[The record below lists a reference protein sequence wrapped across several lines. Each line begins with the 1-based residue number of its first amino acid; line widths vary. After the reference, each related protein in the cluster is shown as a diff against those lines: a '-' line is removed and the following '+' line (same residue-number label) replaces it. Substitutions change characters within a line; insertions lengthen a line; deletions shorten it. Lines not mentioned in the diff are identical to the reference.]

1 VRLGE
6 TDGIEPIRAALFAP
20 GEQAEFTALA
30 AQQAGRLKDDGSRAI
45 LMRLIDATGISAR
58 PTEVRIGCAVALA
71 QISPTDRPAVAR
83 MGRVYLND
91 RESSV
96 RGQAALAVAW
106 ALGPAGV
113 SDLQRLLFDRD
124 PSVQLVAAKA
134 ILVATAPR

>member
-1 VRLGE
+1 
-6 TDGIEPIRAALFAP
+6 
-20 GEQAEFTALA
+20 
-30 AQQAGRLKDDGSRAI
+30 
-45 LMRLIDATGISAR
+45 
-58 PTEVRIGCAVALA
+58 
-71 QISPTDRPAVAR
+71 